1 MARRFLGEKLGDL
14 YTDSQEGDG
23 SLVFTMRPERWRTVD
38 YGKLA
43 G

>member
-1 MARRFLGEKLGDL
+1 MARRYFGEKLGDL
-14 YTDSQEGDG
+14 YTDSGESDG
-23 SLVFTMRPERWRTVD
+23 GLVFTMRPTRWRTVD